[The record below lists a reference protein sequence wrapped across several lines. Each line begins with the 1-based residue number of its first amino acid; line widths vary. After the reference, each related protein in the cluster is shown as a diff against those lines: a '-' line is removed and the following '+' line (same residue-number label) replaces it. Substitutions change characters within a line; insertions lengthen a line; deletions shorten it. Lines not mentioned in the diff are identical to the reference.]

1 MIKIYLPYKI
11 INLINSFLGLS
22 YWENRN
28 KLSLINLLID
38 YKYSNWYYE
47 IKNKLNW
54 NEWNIRNTKN
64 YSSIIL
70 FSKMPL
76 KFNKL
81 YTLKKS
87 FLNEIDIF
95 QYILFINI
103 NNNLFLDF
111 IKNDYFEK
119 KLRRIHSKYSKLV
132 YQ

>member
-22 YWENRN
+22 YWDNRK

-64 YSSIIL
+64 YSSNIL
-70 FSKMPL
+70 FCKMPL

-95 QYILFINI
+95 EYIIFINI

-111 IKNDYFEK
+111 IKNNYFEK
-119 KLRRIHSKYSKLV
+119 KLREIHSKYSKLV

>member
-22 YWENRN
+22 YWDNRK
-28 KLSLINLLID
+28 KLSLINLLLD

-54 NEWNIRNTKN
+54 NDWNIRNTKN
-64 YSSIIL
+64 YSSNIL
-70 FSKMPL
+70 FCKMPL

-95 QYILFINI
+95 EYILFINI

-111 IKNDYFEK
+111 IKNNYFEK
-119 KLRRIHSKYSKLV
+119 KLREIHSKYSKLV

>member
-22 YWENRN
+22 YWDNRK
-28 KLSLINLLID
+28 KLSLINLLLD

-54 NEWNIRNTKN
+54 NDWNIRNTKN
-64 YSSIIL
+64 YSSNIL
-70 FSKMPL
+70 FCKMPL

-95 QYILFINI
+95 EYIIFINI

-111 IKNDYFEK
+111 IKNNYFEK
-119 KLRRIHSKYSKLV
+119 KLREIHSKYSKLV

>member
-1 MIKIYLPYKI
+1 MTKLYLPYKI

-22 YWENRN
+22 YWDNRN

-38 YKYSNWYYE
+38 YKNSNWYFE

-64 YSSIIL
+64 YSPII
-70 FSKMPL
+70 FIKKKPL

-87 FLNEIDIF
+87 FLNEINIF
-95 QYILFINI
+95 EYIIFINI

-111 IKNDYFEK
+111 INNDYFEI
-119 KLRRIHSKYSKLV
+119 KLKEIHKKYSKLV